1 MLVGMHLESHVRASG
16 LYFSK
21 CGLSVYFIEDDH
33 PDLLC
38 KLSFF
43 SSALINKLLH
53 NNKRLDDQK
62 SGHFSPSVGQN
73 AVGPTSYFL
82 DSITTGSKQE
92 LGCNAVVLWGQGIP
106 QSLRSGSKALFLL
119 MPHDTLDPK
128 AINPNFS
135 PPGDY
140 K

>member
-1 MLVGMHLESHVRASG
+1 MLVVMQLESHVRASG

-21 CGLSVYFIEDDH
+21 CGLSMYFIEDDH

-43 SSALINKLLH
+43 SSALIYKLLY

-73 AVGPTSYFL
+73 AVRPTSYFL
-82 DSITTGSKQE
+82 DSITTGSRQE

-106 QSLRSGSKALFLL
+106 QSLSQAARHCSS
-119 MPHDTLDPK
+119 
-128 AINPNFS
+128 
-135 PPGDY
+135 
-140 K
+140 